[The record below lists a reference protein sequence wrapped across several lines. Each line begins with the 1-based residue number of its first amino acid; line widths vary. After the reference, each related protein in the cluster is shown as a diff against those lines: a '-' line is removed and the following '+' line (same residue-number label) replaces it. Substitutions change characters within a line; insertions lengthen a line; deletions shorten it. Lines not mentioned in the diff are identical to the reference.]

1 MLYRVLFFLSL
12 LVTYSAQSV
21 VLTPKKSVVRGSLP
35 LLVKEVFTIVAEDND
50 DQKSLVKLANMPLN
64 ITNPKQWLMATALL
78 TNIQKTLPKLVIKT
92 DGKLW
97 FELCKIY
104 PKNLLIKQVKD
115 LVAHRY
121 DKQQIKI
128 NTIALLS
135 NKSSLCIPLG
145 EKVKSITLQKSPLL
159 TQQLLSKVQLTNGSI
174 VSLTWQIIFQVK
186 GMITKTLINANEII
200 SPENWQI
207 AWSAVKH
214 INLKQLQHATTA
226 NLLSRRRIYPN
237 TLLTKVNTK
246 HLPLVKKGQTVH
258 LIMQQSGFYI
268 ETDAKALSS
277 GDAGQLI
284 TVLAHNA
291 TQAIKAR
298 VNKKGEVNAFF

>member
-1 MLYRVLFFLSL
+1 VLYRVLFFLSL

-128 NTIALLS
+128 NTI
-135 NKSSLCIPLG
+135 CRWG
-145 EKVKSITLQKSPLL
+145 C
-159 TQQLLSKVQLTNGSI
+159 
-174 VSLTWQIIFQVK
+174 
-186 GMITKTLINANEII
+186 TKNA
-200 SPENWQI
+200 QY
-207 AWSAVKH
+207 H
-214 INLKQLQHATTA
+214 
-226 NLLSRRRIYPN
+226 
-237 TLLTKVNTK
+237 
-246 HLPLVKKGQTVH
+246 
-258 LIMQQSGFYI
+258 
-268 ETDAKALSS
+268 
-277 GDAGQLI
+277 
-284 TVLAHNA
+284 
-291 TQAIKAR
+291 
-298 VNKKGEVNAFF
+298 